1 MAIPADGRLKMT
13 HIVAEFKPVNN
24 SAPHSLSEYYRG
36 GGNVPDRFN
45 NRNIPVGP
53 RGRAIKYSDFR
64 GTSDATL
71 PYNILIPTICVEDA
85 WKYMR
90 TIKAG
95 TETFM
100 TRWDQINDNN
110 TVYFTRNEELGS
122 VRIDTPQDWEYIKLT
137 IPAMS
142 FKMGTEEG
150 FEQAGYE
157 QHWSNKVD
165 NQQVFEAGD
174 WKIRIPK
181 GYRRLRILATGA
193 GGSGSSQYIPG
204 QPTVEDYVRE
214 GLVGTEDQGFAGED
228 TTITMPNNQKI
239 KIFGG
244 IGGKL
249 SNATGESTTILGE
262 TTDTLQVE
270 TGTVTLASG
279 FSETDYAE
287 GKYNGSYIL
296 ETNNSN
302 YQFYWQNQLLA
313 TSNDIS
319 EDVRDSS
326 GWLYTS
332 TSEVIDEDPQGAL
345 KWYKVSR
352 VKSLEV
358 SAEVTDRIYN
368 SMLERTANGTE
379 KSRHVNSDTVVD
391 VIRYIQGRT
400 GFVDVIA
407 ANPDFGPNTFSTTDG
422 FKYLLAQASSLSTST
437 TTNIPNY
444 SGTDTGTINT
454 SGNLYQHKVY
464 AENGTTVNNNQTTTT
479 TISNVA
485 DNLLLTFEHLGDTT
499 YAYNANFLS
508 PIRNVRGTISSGFP
522 ALGEYVFTDTD
533 GQNYYRGGLIADS
546 LDVSIDTSRTGIDE
560 DFTEGQSGFTETSF
574 FAWTASTQT
583 TEVTSTTANTPIAAN
598 SAATDSEFVVSSS
611 GNFYYE
617 YNSYLQNTTQSVRPE
632 LEIYVNGVRQVNY
645 TGSSAPTLTGNQG
658 EIRLASGR
666 LNITNPDSTVR
677 VVTDLKTVTTS
688 AILPEID
695 GGGFSTFA
703 QSGIHDLPLG
713 NVGQPAGKG
722 IFIWGHNFY
731 RSQKLYTDTNGNI
744 SVSHPSSSDPEKW
757 FFMTT
762 EEDAGQFTTAARSDT
777 TRIFV
782 GVHNAGKSVYVWGY
796 NLFRSYTFSVDND
809 GYFSFMHPSSSDNEQ
824 WYYAIGKRG
833 ANFTT
838 PDESGSYTLNLGPD
852 YAGMEVLLWTKNFWG
867 VNGQTPPFSTT
878 VVYEG
883 QDPNFVGGTISTTQP
898 APRHLVFDSE
908 GKVEL
913 SHWSSSDDEQ
923 WYWCVTDGG
932 SVSQP
937 VGVGGVS
944 MNNFTLET
952 SLDTDTIDKIYQKY
966 VGRNSNVI
974 DRNLFRQQNYTVFQ
988 GINYVVGTAE
998 YAAQF
1003 GSTVTEPPVVIPGQG
1018 TIPTKSQL
1026 ISVAGGVATNRTYA
1040 LSTLPINSSKYT
1052 RDNLQS
1058 TPLSY
1063 YADLPSSGANIVSAL
1078 VEKFPIN
1085 TYWFESSGL
1094 GELHFLNNDGGDGG
1108 SSWHGSG
1115 STVASEFP
1123 TNGSPSEP
1131 NPVYGSGG
1139 AAGQH
1144 GMRYYSSTSKSAT
1157 IGGQAA
1163 ASGFFGDFMVSPG
1176 DIVDIKVGRGGQ
1188 SNQSSYLD
1196 LVPGSQT
1203 QESTYESNSGDGG
1216 DGVVVVFG
1224 SKGNDYTKISKPGIA
1239 LIDDRGQVV
1248 MYSVANVVCEG
1259 NQELTGSISSKEILL
1274 FGQGKQYYLVH
1285 TFQLQKNGTQKYRV
1299 FLCQNGEHYAK
1310 VEKSGTAPGPFFSPS
1325 PPTGYLP
1332 TISISTDPV
1341 NAPDEYVITGAK
1353 RSDIDNDIQS
1363 PDPWPIRKCT
1373 VTFNTTRSAAYENTM
1388 TFTNIGSGG
1397 IGPSS
1402 IVFGPTASTQAIT
1415 MSEDDLY
1422 VLRTSGLQSNSSS
1435 KMTTRVIDDGRSHQT
1450 TAGGSTSDNRPT
1462 DVLRNKQFP
1471 DYLHSGNCDETPTGG
1486 TSVFAVLR
1494 QEGQPTMYYIKWGTD
1509 VIKGDGVS
1517 FGTVARADNTL
1528 SSYGFV
1534 PAVENNP
1541 YSNYSWDIN
1550 WEGSW
1555 SFDNDSKSTTSID
1568 YNGWRYHRDPS
1579 NLITTCTKTAG
1590 GNTITYEIWGIFRK
1604 ELPGGA
1610 STTENN
1616 NNSWTTLEL
1625 EDKTDNDYTDLR
1637 VTPSPMGNFY
1647 IEGGLTHFSCFS
1659 LGGTGTG
1666 TTWTRPQTADTLPG
1680 GPSEGSTDSV
1690 TVVTDGNGDP
1700 VTDGNG
1706 NSVTSGGGGSD
1717 DNDNEPTFLSH
1728 YEPSTGT
1735 VTYFDSPMTHNE
1747 IQSLRSD
1754 QRDGVFSTGSG
1765 APGNAIG
1772 PTRDDNISDSGGSGT
1787 SGQSDKIVCTE
1798 MYRQTQLDD
1807 WKNAMKI
1814 WGLHTKTHLSQY
1826 HQRGYHFLF
1835 MPWVKGMRKSN
1846 TLTKSGGWLAQ
1857 RRTQHLKY
1865 ILSRDGY
1872 AGRLGIGEKEKDDI
1886 VGRIWCTVW
1895 HPITF
1900 VTGKILSIFRDK

>member
-53 RGRAIKYSDFR
+53 KGRTIKYSDFR

-85 WKYMR
+85 WKFMR
-90 TIKAG
+90 LRNG
-95 TETFM
+95 TFM

-122 VRIDTPQDWEYIKLT
+122 VRIDTPQDWEYVKLT

-150 FEQAGYE
+150 FEQVGYE

-214 GLVGTEDQGFAGED
+214 GLVGTEDQGFDGEE
-228 TTITMPNNQKI
+228 TKITMPNNQKI

-244 IGGKL
+244 TGGKL
-249 SNATGESTTILGE
+249 SNATGESTTNPGE
-262 TTDTLQVE
+262 TIDTLQSE

-296 ETNNSN
+296 ESNNSS

-313 TSNDIS
+313 TSTDIT

-332 TSEVIDEDPQGAL
+332 TSEVIDENSEGTL
-345 KWYKVSR
+345 KWYKISR

-368 SMLERTANGTE
+368 SMLERNASATE
-379 KSRHVNSDTVVD
+379 KSRHVNADTVVD
-391 VIRYIQGRT
+391 VIRYIQGRP
-400 GFVDVIA
+400 GFVDIIN
-407 ANPDFGPNTFSTTDG
+407 ANADFGPNTFGTPDG
-422 FKYLLAQASSLSTST
+422 FRYLLAQASDLSTNA
-437 TTNIPNY
+437 TTNIPDY
-444 SGTDTGTINT
+444 TGTDTGTINT
-454 SGNLYQHKVY
+454 NGNLYQHRIY
-464 AENGTTVNNNQTTTT
+464 AENGSTDNNNQTTTT
-479 TISNVA
+479 TISNVRA
-485 DNLLLTFEHLGDTT
+485 GYLTFEHIGDTSYIYHGYIAPPGET
-499 YAYNANFLS
+499 
-508 PIRNVRGTISSGFP
+508 NVRGTISSGKP
-522 ALGEYVFTDTD
+522 ALGEYVFTHN
-533 GQNYYRGGLIADS
+533 GVQYYRGNAIYGDS
-546 LDVSIDTSRTGIDE
+546 DDGVDSPTPGIPVY
-560 DFTEGQSGFTETSF
+560 QL
-574 FAWTASTQT
+574 WTASTAT
-583 TEVTSTTANTPIAAN
+583 TTVTSTTANTPIPAN
-598 SAATDSEFVVSSS
+598 SATTDSEFVVSSS
-611 GNFYYE
+611 GSFYYE
-617 YNSYLQNTTQSVRPE
+617 YNAYLQNTTESVRPE
-632 LEIYVNGVRQVNY
+632 LEIYVDGVRQVNY

-677 VVTDLKTVTTS
+677 VVTDLKTIKTS
-688 AILPEID
+688 TILSEID
-695 GGGFSTFA
+695 GGAFSTQA
-703 QSGIHDLPLG
+703 RSGTHDLPLG
-713 NVGQPAGKG
+713 ATGLPAGKG
-722 IFIWGHNFY
+722 IFVWGQNFFS
-731 RSQKLYTDTNGNI
+731 SQKLYTDTNGNV
-744 SVSHPSSSDPEKW
+744 SVVHQSSSDPEKW
-757 FFMTT
+757 YFMTT
-762 EEDAGQFTTAARSDT
+762 EEDAGQFETPASYGTE
-777 TRIFV
+777 RIFV
-782 GVHNAGKSVYVWGY
+782 GVHNAGKPVYVWGKNY
-796 NLFRSYTFSVDND
+796 FQSYTFSVGND
-809 GYFSFMHPSSSDNEQ
+809 GYFSFIQPSSSDREQ

-838 PDESGSYTLNLGPD
+838 PANSGTYTLELGAD
-852 YAGMEVLLWTKNFWG
+852 YAGMEVLIWSRNFWRI
-867 VNGQTPPFSTT
+867 NSPIEATSTN
-878 VVYEG
+878 
-883 QDPNFVGGTISTTQP
+883 PS
-898 APRHLVFDSE
+898 PRHLVFDSE

-913 SHWSSSDDEQ
+913 SHPSASDPEQ

-932 SVSQP
+932 AVSQP
-937 VGVGGVS
+937 TGVGGVS

-952 SLDTDTIDKIYQKY
+952 SLDTETIDKIYQKY
-966 VGRNSNVI
+966 VGRNSNII
-974 DRNLFRQQNYTVFQ
+974 DRDLFRQQNYTVFQ

-1003 GSTVTEPPVVIPGQG
+1003 GSTVTEPPVTIPGQG
-1018 TIPTKSQL
+1018 TIPTKNQL
-1026 ISVAGGVATNRTYA
+1026 ISVTGGVETNRTYA
-1040 LSTLPINSSKYT
+1040 LSTLPANSLKYT

-1085 TYWFESSGL
+1085 TYWFERSGL
-1094 GELHFLNNDGGDGG
+1094 GELHFFNNDGGDGG

-1115 STVASEFP
+1115 TGVASEFP

-1144 GMRYYSSTSKSAT
+1144 GGRYYSSTSKSTT

-1188 SNQSSYLD
+1188 SNRTSYLD
-1196 LVPGSQT
+1196 LVSGSQT
-1203 QESTYESNSGDGG
+1203 QEGTYESNSGDGG

-1239 LIDDRGQVV
+1239 LIDDRGAIV
-1248 MYSVANVVCEG
+1248 MYAVANVTCEG

-1285 TFQLQKNGTQKYRV
+1285 TYQLEKNGSQKYRV
-1299 FLCQNGEHYAK
+1299 YFCQNGEHYAK
-1310 VEKSGTAPGPFFSPS
+1310 VENSLTAPGPFFSPA
-1325 PPTGYLP
+1325 PPAGYLP
-1332 TISISTDPV
+1332 PVSISTDPV
-1341 NAPDEYVITGAK
+1341 NAPDEYVVTGAK

-1373 VTFNTTRSAAYENTM
+1373 VTFDTTRSAAYENTM

-1397 IGPSS
+1397 IGPAS
-1402 IVFGPTASTQAIT
+1402 IVFGPNASTQTIT
-1415 MSEDDLY
+1415 ISEDDIY
-1422 VLRTSGLQSNSSS
+1422 VLNPSGLQSNSSS
-1435 KMTTRVIDDGRSHQT
+1435 KMTTRVIDDGRPHQT
-1450 TAGGSTSDNRPT
+1450 TTGTTSSSLGVREYPEY
-1462 DVLRNKQFP
+1462 F
-1471 DYLHSGNCDETPTGG
+1471 HSGNCDEPATGG
-1486 TSVFAVLR
+1486 ASVWAQGRDQDGNTQVF
-1494 QEGQPTMYYIKWGTD
+1494 IKYGTE
-1509 VIKGDGVS
+1509 VIKGDQNGS
-1517 FGTVARADNTL
+1517 FGTIANADGTG
-1528 SSYGFV
+1528 SWYGFGDSTGF
-1534 PAVENNP
+1534 NP
-1541 YSNYSWDIN
+1541 L
-1550 WEGSW
+1550 GTAW
-1555 SFDNDSKSTTSID
+1555 SFNYDDQVHQTID
-1568 YNGWRYHRDPS
+1568 YNGYRYYRNDREEDA
-1579 NLITTCTKTAG
+1579 LGICTKNVNDDFTSGGAG
-1590 GNTITYEIWGIFRK
+1590 QFEMKYTLYKIFRRR
-1604 ELPGGA
+1604 LGGEPI
-1610 STTENN
+1610 TENN

-1625 EDKTDNDYTDLR
+1625 EDATDNDYTDLR

-1647 IEGGLTHFSCFS
+1647 VEGGLTHFNCFF
-1659 LGGTGTG
+1659 LGDGTGTG
-1666 TTWTRPQTADTLPG
+1666 TTWTRPPPADNG
-1680 GPSEGSTDSV
+1680 GNNDNGGSTGGSTAPI
-1690 TVVTDGNGDP
+1690 TVVTDGNGNP

-1706 NSVTSGGGGSD
+1706 NPVTSGGGGND
-1717 DNDNEPTFLSH
+1717 DNNNEPTFLSH

-1735 VTYFDSPMTHNE
+1735 VTYFDSPMTHDE
-1747 IQSLRSD
+1747 IQDLRAD
-1754 QRDGVFSTGSG
+1754 QPDGVFSTGTG
-1765 APGNAIG
+1765 APGTAIG

-1787 SGQSDKIVCTE
+1787 SSQSDKIVCTE

-1807 WKNAMKI
+1807 WKTAMKI
-1814 WGLHTKTHLSQY
+1814 WGLHTKTHLTQY

-1872 AGRLGIGEKEKDDI
+1872 AGHLGIGEKEKDDI

>member
-1 MAIPADGRLKMT
+1 MTIPADGRLKMT

-45 NRNIPVGP
+45 NRNIPAGP
-53 RGRAIKYSDFR
+53 RGRTIKYSDFR

-150 FEQAGYE
+150 FEQVGYE

-244 IGGKL
+244 ISGKL
-249 SNATGESTTILGE
+249 SNATGESTTIPGK
-262 TTDTLQVE
+262 TTDTLQAE

-358 SAEVTDRIYN
+358 SAEVTDRIYT
-368 SMLERTANGTE
+368 SMLERNANGTE

-464 AENGTTVNNNQTTTT
+464 AENGTTANNNQTTTT

-485 DNLLLTFEHLGDTT
+485 DNLLLTFEHLGDTN
-499 YAYNANFLS
+499 YIYNANFIF
-508 PIRNVRGTISSGFP
+508 PIRNLRGIITSGFP
-522 ALGEYVFTDTD
+522 ALGEYVFTDNG
-533 GQNYYRGGLIADS
+533 GQDYYRGGGVGS
-546 LDVSIDTSRTGIDE
+546 
-560 DFTEGQSGFTETSF
+560 EGQSGFGEIVFS
-574 FAWTASTQT
+574 AWTASTQT
-583 TEVTSTTANTPIAAN
+583 TEVTSTTASTPIAAN

-666 LNITNPDSTVR
+666 LNITNPNSTVR

-695 GGGFSTFA
+695 GGQFITLA
-703 QSGIHDLPLG
+703 QSGRRDLAIGPD
-713 NVGQPAGKG
+713 GQPAGKG

-731 RSQKLYTDTNGNI
+731 RTQKLYTDTNGNV
-744 SVSHPSSSDPEKW
+744 SVLHLSSSDPELW

-796 NLFRSYTFSVDND
+796 NFFRSYTFSVDND
-809 GYFSFMHPSSSDNEQ
+809 GYFSFMHPSSSDSEQ

-838 PDESGSYTLNLGPD
+838 PGGPGSYTLNLGPE

-867 VNGQTPPFSTT
+867 MNGHTEPFGT
-878 VVYEG
+878 VVY
-883 QDPNFVGGTISTTQP
+883 DDAALNFVAGQISLSFP
-898 APRHLVFDSE
+898 APRHLVFDSD
-908 GKVEL
+908 GKVEV
-913 SHWSSSDDEQ
+913 SHPWSSSDDVQ

-974 DRNLFRQQNYTVFQ
+974 DRDLFRQQNYTVFQ

-1026 ISVAGGVATNRTYA
+1026 ISVDGGVATNRTYA
-1040 LSTLPINSSKYT
+1040 LSTLPINSLKYT

-1094 GELHFLNNDGGDGG
+1094 GELHFLYNDGGSGG

-1203 QESTYESNSGDGG
+1203 QEGTYESNSGDGG

-1259 NQELTGSISSKEILL
+1259 NQVLTGSISSKEILL

-1299 FLCQNGEHYAK
+1299 YLCQNGEHYAR
-1310 VEKSGTAPGPFFSPS
+1310 VERSGTAPGPFFSPS
-1325 PPTGYLP
+1325 PPAGYLP

-1402 IVFGPTASTQAIT
+1402 IVFGPNASTQTIT

-1450 TAGGSTSDNRPT
+1450 TG
-1462 DVLRNKQFP
+1462 
-1471 DYLHSGNCDETPTGG
+1471 
-1486 TSVFAVLR
+1486 
-1494 QEGQPTMYYIKWGTD
+1494 
-1509 VIKGDGVS
+1509 
-1517 FGTVARADNTL
+1517 
-1528 SSYGFV
+1528 
-1534 PAVENNP
+1534 
-1541 YSNYSWDIN
+1541 
-1550 WEGSW
+1550 
-1555 SFDNDSKSTTSID
+1555 
-1568 YNGWRYHRDPS
+1568 
-1579 NLITTCTKTAG
+1579 
-1590 GNTITYEIWGIFRK
+1590 
-1604 ELPGGA
+1604 
-1610 STTENN
+1610 
-1616 NNSWTTLEL
+1616 WTTLEL
-1625 EDKTDNDYTDLR
+1625 EDYTDNDYTDLR

-1666 TTWTRPQTADTLPG
+1666 TTWTRPQNNADTGGSDGGTSPG
-1680 GPSEGSTDSV
+1680 GPSDDGSPAPV
-1690 TVVTDGNGDP
+1690 TGVTDGNGDP

-1706 NSVTSGGGGSD
+1706 NTVTSGGGGKDDND

-1735 VTYFDSPMTHNE
+1735 VTYFDSGMTHDE
-1747 IQSLRSD
+1747 IQSLRSK
-1754 QRDGVFSTGSG
+1754 QPDGVFSTGSG
-1765 APGNAIG
+1765 APGNATG
-1772 PTRDDNISDSGGSGT
+1772 PTRDDNISDSGDGDVDS
-1787 SGQSDKIVCTE
+1787 QEDKIVCTE

>member
-85 WKYMR
+85 WKFMR
-90 TIKAG
+90 LRDG
-95 TETFM
+95 TFM

-122 VRIDTPQDWEYIKLT
+122 VRIDTPQDWEYVKLT

-150 FEQAGYE
+150 FEQVGYE

-165 NQQVFEAGD
+165 NQQVFETGD

-204 QPTVEDYVRE
+204 QPTEEDYVRE
-214 GLVGTEDQGFAGED
+214 GLVGTEDQGFDGED

-244 IGGKL
+244 YGGKL
-249 SNATGESTTILGE
+249 SNATGETTTNPGE
-262 TTDTLQVE
+262 TINTLQAE

-287 GKYNGSYIL
+287 GKYSGSYIL
-296 ETNNSN
+296 EINNSS
-302 YQFYWQNQLLA
+302 YQFYWQSQLLA
-313 TSNDIS
+313 TATDITK
-319 EDVRDSS
+319 DVRDSS
-326 GWLYTS
+326 GWVYTS
-332 TSEVIDEDPQGAL
+332 TSEIIDENSEGTL
-345 KWYKVSR
+345 KWYKISR

-358 SAEVTDRIYN
+358 SAEVTNRIYN
-368 SMLERTANGTE
+368 SMLERNASATE
-379 KSRHVNSDTVVD
+379 NNRHVNTDTVVD
-391 VIRYIQGRT
+391 VIRYIQARP
-400 GFVDVIA
+400 GFVDIIN
-407 ANPDFGPNTFSTTDG
+407 ANADFGPNTFGTPDG
-422 FKYLLAQASSLSTST
+422 FRYLLAQASELSTNT

-444 SGTDTGTINT
+444 SGTDTGTANT
-454 SGNLYQHKVY
+454 NGNLYQHRVY
-464 AENGTTVNNNQTTTT
+464 AENGTTSNNNQTTTT
-479 TISNVA
+479 TVSNVLPNVTIDFSA
-485 DNLLLTFEHLGDTT
+485 VNSGGGINWTVNWWKHDDKNLQNIQTGTIIRTKEGVVDSIGNVGEFNSGVITLTPTLGD
-499 YAYNANFLS
+499 YIFS
-508 PIRNVRGTISSGFP
+508 
-522 ALGEYVFTDTD
+522 D
-533 GQNYYRGGLIADS
+533 GGVDYYRGTLHPSHNLTYGDPFIGAGIYELWSAPTA
-546 LDVSIDTSRTGIDE
+546 TS
-560 DFTEGQSGFTETSF
+560 Q
-574 FAWTASTQT
+574 
-583 TEVTSTTANTPIAAN
+583 VTSTTASTPLPAN
-598 SAATDSEFVVSSS
+598 SAATDSEFVVSSN

-617 YNSYLQNTTQSVRPE
+617 YNAYLQNTQQSVRPE
-632 LEIYVNGVRQVNY
+632 LEIYVDGVRQVNY
-645 TGSSAPTLTGNQG
+645 TGSSAPTLTGGQG

-677 VVTDLKTVTTS
+677 VVTDLKTITTS
-688 AILPEID
+688 ASSPEID
-695 GGGFSTFA
+695 GGGFSTIA
-703 QSGIHDLPLG
+703 RSGTHDLPLG
-713 NVGQPAGKG
+713 ATGQPAGKG
-722 IFIWGHNFY
+722 IFIWGQNFFA
-731 RSQKLYTDTNGNI
+731 SQKLYTDANGNV
-744 SVSHPSSSDPEKW
+744 SVVHQSSSDTEKW

-762 EEDAGQFTTAARSDT
+762 EEDAGQFYTPATYGT
-777 TRIFV
+777 ERIFV
-782 GVHNAGKSVYVWGY
+782 GVHNAGKPVYVWGKNY
-796 NLFRSYTFSVDND
+796 FRSYTFSVGND
-809 GYFSFMHPSSSDNEQ
+809 GYFSFIHPSSSDREQ

-838 PDESGSYTLNLGPD
+838 PAGSGTYTLELNAD
-852 YAGMEVLLWTKNFWG
+852 YAGMEVIVWSKNFWG
-867 VNGQTPPFSTT
+867 INGVNTM
-878 VVYEG
+878 
-883 QDPNFVGGTISTTQP
+883 GTSP

-908 GKVEL
+908 GKVEVP
-913 SHWSSSDDEQ
+913 HWSSSDPEQ

-932 SVSQP
+932 TTSQP
-937 VGVGGVS
+937 AGVGGIS
-944 MNNFTLET
+944 MNNFILET
-952 SLDTDTIDKIYQKY
+952 SLDTETIDKIYQKY

-1003 GSTVTEPPVVIPGQG
+1003 GSTVTEPAVTIPGQG
-1018 TIPTKSQL
+1018 TIPTKNQL
-1026 ISVAGGVATNRTYA
+1026 ISVAGGVETNRTYA
-1040 LSTLPINSSKYT
+1040 LSTLPASSLKYT
-1052 RDNLQS
+1052 RDNLRS

-1063 YADLPSSGANIVSAL
+1063 YANLPSSGANIVSAL

-1085 TYWFESSGL
+1085 TYWFEASGL
-1094 GELHFLNNDGGDGG
+1094 GELHFFNNDGGDGG
-1108 SSWHGSG
+1108 SSWHGFG
-1115 STVASEFP
+1115 TTVASEFP

-1188 SNQSSYLD
+1188 SNQTSYLD

-1203 QESTYESNSGDGG
+1203 QEGTYESNSGDGG

-1239 LIDDRGQVV
+1239 LIDDRGTVV
-1248 MYSVANVVCEG
+1248 MYSVANVTCEG

-1274 FGQGKQYYLVH
+1274 FGKGKQYYLVH
-1285 TFQLQKNGTQKYRV
+1285 TYQLQKNGSQKYRV
-1299 FLCQNGEHYAK
+1299 YFCQNGEHYAK
-1310 VEKSGTAPGPFFSPS
+1310 LEKSGTAPGPFVSPS
-1325 PPTGYLP
+1325 PPAGYLP
-1332 TISISTDPV
+1332 SINVSTDPV
-1341 NAPDEYVITGAK
+1341 NAPDDYVVTGAK

-1363 PDPWPIRKCT
+1363 PDPWPIKKCT
-1373 VTFNTTRSAAYENTM
+1373 VTFNTTRSASYENTM

-1402 IVFGPTASTQAIT
+1402 IVFGPNASTQTIT
-1415 MSEDDLY
+1415 MSEDDVY
-1422 VLRTSGLQSNSSS
+1422 VLRSTGLQSNRASS
-1435 KMTTRVIDDGRSHQT
+1435 MTTRVKDDGRPHQT
-1450 TAGGSTSDNRPT
+1450 TTGTTSSSLGPREYPEY
-1462 DVLRNKQFP
+1462 F
-1471 DYLHSGNCDETPTGG
+1471 HSGNCDENATGG
-1486 TSVFAVLR
+1486 TSVWAQGRDQDGNTKVF
-1494 QEGQPTMYYIKWGTD
+1494 IKYGTE
-1509 VIKGDGVS
+1509 VIRGNQSGI
-1517 FGTVARADNTL
+1517 FGTVQNEFGTGNW
-1528 SSYGFV
+1528 YGFGDSTGF
-1534 PAVENNP
+1534 NP
-1541 YSNYSWDIN
+1541 Q
-1550 WEGSW
+1550 GAAW
-1555 SFDNDSKSTTSID
+1555 SFNIDDQRHQTID
-1568 YNGWRYHRDPS
+1568 YNGYRYYRNDGEEDA
-1579 NLITTCTKTAG
+1579 LGVCTKSLNQG
-1590 GNTITYEIWGIFRK
+1590 SMTYTLYKIFRRRLGS
-1604 ELPGGA
+1604 E
-1610 STTENN
+1610 TITENN
-1616 NNSWTTLEL
+1616 SNSWTTLEM
-1625 EDKTDNDYTDLR
+1625 DDGVDGDFTDLR
-1637 VTPSPMGNFY
+1637 VTPSLVGNFY
-1647 IEGGLTHFSCFS
+1647 VQGGLTYFNCFF
-1659 LGGTGTG
+1659 LGDGTGTG
-1666 TTWTRPQTADTLPG
+1666 TTWARPPAQTSPVQTSPVQTPEDNGSDNDTVFD
-1680 GPSEGSTDSV
+1680 GPIM
-1690 TVVTDGNGDP
+1690 VVTDGTGSP

-1706 NSVTSGGGGSD
+1706 TPVTSGGGGSD
-1717 DNDNEPTFLSH
+1717 DNHNEPTFMSH

-1747 IQSLRSD
+1747 IQGLRSD
-1754 QRDGVFSTGSG
+1754 QPDGVFSTGTG
-1765 APGNAIG
+1765 APGAMIG

-1787 SGQSDKIVCTE
+1787 SSQSDKIVCTE

-1807 WKNAMKI
+1807 WKTAMKI
-1814 WGLHTKTHLSQY
+1814 WGLHTKTHLTRY

-1835 MPWVKGMRKSN
+1835 MPWVKGMRKSG

-1872 AGRLGIGEKEKDDI
+1872 AGHLGIGKKEKDDI

-1895 HPITF
+1895 HPVTF

>member
-53 RGRAIKYSDFR
+53 IGRTIKYSDFR

-90 TIKAG
+90 LRDG
-95 TETFM
+95 TFM

-122 VRIDTPQDWEYIKLT
+122 VRIDTPQDWEYVKLT

-150 FEQAGYE
+150 FEQVGYE
-157 QHWSNKVD
+157 QHWSNKID

-214 GLVGTEDQGFAGED
+214 GLVGTEDQGFDGED

-244 IGGKL
+244 VGGKL
-249 SNATGESTTILGE
+249 SNATGESTTIPGE
-262 TTDTLQVE
+262 TTDTLQTE

-296 ETNNSN
+296 EIDNSS
-302 YQFYWQNQLLA
+302 YKFYWQNQLLA
-313 TSNDIS
+313 TSTDIA

-326 GWLYTS
+326 GWVYTS
-332 TSEVIDEDPQGAL
+332 TSEIIDENSEGTL
-345 KWYKVSR
+345 KWYKISR

-368 SMLERTANGTE
+368 SMLERNANATE

-391 VIRYIQGRT
+391 VIRYIQGTRT

-407 ANPDFGPNTFSTTDG
+407 ANPDFGPDTFGTADG
-422 FKYLLAQASSLSTST
+422 FRYLLAQASGLNTNT
-437 TTNIPNY
+437 TTNIPDY
-444 SGTDTGTINT
+444 TGTDTGTINT
-454 SGNLYQHKVY
+454 NGNLYQHRVY
-464 AENGTTVNNNQTTTT
+464 AENGSTANNNQTTTT
-479 TISNVA
+479 TVSNVS

-499 YAYNANFLS
+499 YAYNASFIF

-533 GQNYYRGGLIADS
+533 GQNYYRGTALGTTDEFRDNLIQTYS
-546 LDVSIDTSRTGIDE
+546 
-560 DFTEGQSGFTETSF
+560 
-574 FAWTASTQT
+574 AWTASTAT
-583 TEVTSTTANTPIAAN
+583 TEVTSTTANTPIPAN
-598 SAATDSEFVVSSS
+598 SATTDSEFVVSSS

-617 YNSYLQNTTQSVRPE
+617 YNAYLQNTTQSVRPE
-632 LEIYVNGVRQVNY
+632 LEIYVDGVRQVNF
-645 TGSSAPTLTGNQG
+645 TDSSAPTLTGNQG
-658 EIRLASGR
+658 ETRLASGR
-666 LNITNPDSTVR
+666 LNITNPNSTVR

-688 AILPEID
+688 TTLSEID
-695 GGGFSTFA
+695 GGAFSTFA
-703 QSGIHDLPLG
+703 RSGTHDLPLG
-713 NVGQPAGKG
+713 AVGQPAGKG
-722 IFIWGHNFY
+722 IFIWQHNSH
-731 RSQKLYTDTNGNI
+731 RSAKLYTDTNGNV
-744 SVSHPSSSDPEKW
+744 SVVHPPSSDPEQW

-762 EEDAGQFTTAARSDT
+762 EEDAGQFETPASYSTE
-777 TRIFV
+777 RIFV
-782 GVHNAGKSVYVWGY
+782 GVHNAGKSVYVWGKNY
-796 NLFRSYTFSVDND
+796 FQSYTFSVGND
-809 GYFSFMHPSSSDNEQ
+809 GYFSFMQPSSSDREQ

-833 ANFTT
+833 AFFKT
-838 PDESGSYTLNLGPD
+838 PAGSGTYTLTLGPD
-852 YAGMEVLLWTKNFWG
+852 YAGMELLLWSNIRW
-867 VNGQTPPFSTT
+867 VINGSIEATST
-878 VVYEG
+878 
-883 QDPNFVGGTISTTQP
+883 NP

-908 GKVEL
+908 GKVEFYHT
-913 SHWSSSDDEQ
+913 SVGDHQEE

-974 DRNLFRQQNYTVFQ
+974 DRDLFRQQNYTVFQ

-1026 ISVAGGVATNRTYA
+1026 ISVTGGVATNRTYA
-1040 LSTLPINSSKYT
+1040 LSTLPINSLKYT

-1063 YADLPSSGANIVSAL
+1063 YTDLPSSGANIVSAL

-1094 GELHFLNNDGGDGG
+1094 GELHFFNNDGGDGG

-1115 STVASEFP
+1115 TTVAPEFP

-1176 DIVDIKVGRGGQ
+1176 DIIDIKVGRGGQ
-1188 SNQSSYLD
+1188 SNQTSYLD
-1196 LVPGSQT
+1196 LVPDSLI
-1203 QESTYESNSGDGG
+1203 QEGTYESNSGDGG

-1239 LIDDRGQVV
+1239 LIDDRGNVV

-1299 FLCQNGEHYAK
+1299 YLCQNGEHYAK
-1310 VEKSGTAPGPFFSPS
+1310 VERSGTRPGPFASPS
-1325 PPTGYLP
+1325 PPAGYLP
-1332 TISISTDPV
+1332 SVQITTDPV
-1341 NAPDEYVITGAK
+1341 QAPDEYVVTGAK

-1373 VTFNTTRSAAYENTM
+1373 VTFETTRQANYENTM

-1402 IVFGPTASTQAIT
+1402 IVFGPNASTQT
-1415 MSEDDLY
+1415 FTLSEDDVY
-1422 VLRTSGLQSNSSS
+1422 VLRSSGLQSNSASS
-1435 KMTTRVIDDGRSHQT
+1435 MTTRVIDDGRSHQT
-1450 TAGGSTSDNRPT
+1450 TTGGSTSTKRPT
-1462 DVLRNKQFP
+1462 GTLRNKQFP
-1471 DYLHSGNCDETPTGG
+1471 DYLHSGNCDEAPTGG

-1494 QEGQPTMYYIKWGTD
+1494 QEGQATQYYIKWGTD

-1541 YSNYSWDIN
+1541 YSDYEWDIN
-1550 WEGSW
+1550 YQGSW
-1555 SFDNDSKSTTSID
+1555 SFDSDSRNTNSID

-1579 NLITTCTKTAG
+1579 ELIATCTKTAG

-1604 ELPGGA
+1604 ELPGGE

-1616 NNSWTTLEL
+1616 NNSWTTLEM
-1625 EDKTDNDYTDLR
+1625 DDGVDSDYTDLR

-1666 TTWTRPQTADTLPG
+1666 TTWTRPPPADTG
-1680 GPSEGSTDSV
+1680 GGDGGGSSGGSTAPV
-1690 TVVTDGNGDP
+1690 TVVTDGNGNP

-1706 NSVTSGGGGSD
+1706 NPVYSGGGGND
-1717 DNDNEPTFLSH
+1717 DNNNEPTFSSH

-1735 VTYFDSPMTHNE
+1735 VTYFDSPMTHDE
-1747 IQSLRSD
+1747 IQSLRAD
-1754 QRDGVFSTGSG
+1754 QPDGVFSTGTG
-1765 APGNAIG
+1765 QTGTMIG

-1807 WKNAMKI
+1807 WKTAMKI
-1814 WGLHTKTHLSQY
+1814 WGLHTKTHLTQY

-1835 MPWVKGMRKSN
+1835 MPWVKGMRKSD

-1872 AGRLGIGEKEKDDI
+1872 AGHLGIGEKEKDDI

>member
-53 RGRAIKYSDFR
+53 KGRTIKYSDFR

-85 WKYMR
+85 WKFMR
-90 TIKAG
+90 LRDG
-95 TETFM
+95 TFM

-122 VRIDTPQDWEYIKLT
+122 VRIDTPQDWEYVKLT
-137 IPAMS
+137 IPAIS

-150 FEQAGYE
+150 FEQVGYE

-214 GLVGTEDQGFAGED
+214 GLVGTEDQGFDGED

-249 SNATGESTTILGE
+249 SNATGESTTIPGD
-262 TTDTLQVE
+262 TTDTLQSE

-296 ETNNSN
+296 EIDNSS
-302 YQFYWQNQLLA
+302 YKFYWQNQLLA
-313 TSNDIS
+313 TSTDIA

-326 GWLYTS
+326 GWVYTS
-332 TSEVIDEDPQGAL
+332 TSEIIDENSEGTL
-345 KWYKVSR
+345 KWYKISR

-368 SMLERTANGTE
+368 SMLERNASTTE
-379 KSRHVNSDTVVD
+379 KSRHVNADTVVD
-391 VIRYIQGRT
+391 VIRYIQGRP
-400 GFVDVIA
+400 GFVDIIN
-407 ANPDFGPNTFSTTDG
+407 ANADFGPNTFGTPDG
-422 FKYLLAQASSLSTST
+422 FRYLLAQASGLSTST
-437 TTNIPNY
+437 TTNIPDY
-444 SGTDTGTINT
+444 TGTDTGSTNT
-454 SGNLYQHKVY
+454 NGNLYQHRIY
-464 AENGTTVNNNQTTTT
+464 AENGSTANNNQTTTT
-479 TISNVA
+479 TVSNVVENA
-485 DNLLLTFEHLGDTT
+485 FISFEHEGDTT
-499 YAYNANFLS
+499 YTYDASFLVSTNNFIPNYS
-508 PIRNVRGTISSGFP
+508 NIRGQVSSGFP
-522 ALGEYVFTDTD
+522 ALGEYIFSVGDI
-533 GQNYYRGGLIADS
+533 NYYRGNQFIESVPDYPTYRL
-546 LDVSIDTSRTGIDE
+546 
-560 DFTEGQSGFTETSF
+560 
-574 FAWTASTQT
+574 WTASTAT
-583 TEVTSTTANTPIAAN
+583 TEVTSTTANTPIPAN

-617 YNSYLQNTTQSVRPE
+617 YNAYLQNTTQSVRPE
-632 LEIYVNGVRQVNY
+632 LEIYVDGVRQVNY
-645 TGSSAPTLTGNQG
+645 TGASAPTLTGNQG

-688 AILPEID
+688 TTLPEID
-695 GGGFSTFA
+695 GGAFSTRDR
-703 QSGIHDLPLG
+703 SGTHDLPLG
-713 NVGQPAGKG
+713 AVGQPAGKG

-731 RSQKLYTDTNGNI
+731 RSQKLYTDTNGNV
-744 SVSHPSSSDPEKW
+744 SVVHPSSSDEETW

-762 EEDAGQFTTAARSDT
+762 EENAGQFITPAGGGDPYRH
-777 TRIFV
+777 FV
-782 GVHNAGKSVYVWGY
+782 GTGDSGKPVYIWGK
-796 NLFRSYTFSVDND
+796 NFHRSYTSIVEAD
-809 GYFSFMHPSSSDNEQ
+809 GHFVMPHGSSSDAEQ
-824 WYYAIGKRG
+824 FYYAVGKRG
-833 ANFTT
+833 GNFTT
-838 PDESGSYTLNLGPD
+838 PAGSGTYTLDLGPA
-852 YAGMEVLLWTKNFWG
+852 YAGMELLLWSHERW
-867 VNGQTPPFSTT
+867 VINGSVTATST
-878 VVYEG
+878 
-883 QDPNFVGGTISTTQP
+883 NP

-908 GKVEL
+908 GKVEFY
-913 SHWSSSDDEQ
+913 HSSLGDHAEK

-937 VGVGGVS
+937 TGVGGIS

-952 SLDTDTIDKIYQKY
+952 SLDTETIDKIYQKY

-974 DRNLFRQQNYTVFQ
+974 DRDLFRQQNYTVFQ

-998 YAAQF
+998 YASQF
-1003 GSTVTEPPVVIPGQG
+1003 GETITEDPVILPGQG
-1018 TIPTKSQL
+1018 TIPSKSQL
-1026 ISVAGGVATNRTYA
+1026 LSVTGGVETNRTYA
-1040 LSTLPINSSKYT
+1040 LSTLPTNSLKYT

-1063 YADLPSSGANIVSAL
+1063 HADLPSSGANIVSAL

-1085 TYWFESSGL
+1085 TYWFEASGL
-1094 GELHFLNNDGGDGG
+1094 GELHFFNNDGGDGG

-1115 STVASEFP
+1115 TTVASEFP

-1188 SNQSSYLD
+1188 SNQTSYLD
-1196 LVPGSQT
+1196 LVPDSQT
-1203 QESTYESNSGDGG
+1203 QEGTYESNSGDGG

-1248 MYSVANVVCEG
+1248 MYSVANVSCEG

-1285 TFQLQKNGTQKYRV
+1285 TYQLQKNGSQQYRV
-1299 FLCQNGEHYAK
+1299 YFCQNGEHYAK
-1310 VEKSGTAPGPFFSPS
+1310 LENSLNAPGPFFSPQ
-1325 PPTGYLP
+1325 PPAGYLP
-1332 TISISTDPV
+1332 SISISTDPV
-1341 NAPDEYVITGAK
+1341 NAPDDYVVTGAK

-1363 PDPWPIRKCT
+1363 PDPWPIRKCE
-1373 VTFNTTRSAAYENTM
+1373 VTFDTTRSAALENTM

-1402 IVFGPTASTQAIT
+1402 IVFGPNASTQTIT
-1415 MSEDDLY
+1415 MSEDDVY
-1422 VLRTSGLQSNSSS
+1422 VLNTSGLQSNGSS
-1435 KMTTRVIDDGRSHQT
+1435 KMTTRIIDDGRPHQT
-1450 TAGGSTSDNRPT
+1450 TTGGTGSSLGAREYPEY
-1462 DVLRNKQFP
+1462 F
-1471 DYLHSGNCDETPTGG
+1471 HSGNCDEAAAGG
-1486 TSVFAVLR
+1486 TSVWA
-1494 QEGQPTMYYIKWGTD
+1494 EGVDQDGNTQVFIKYGTE
-1509 VIKGDGVS
+1509 VIKGDQSGA
-1517 FGTVARADNTL
+1517 FGTIAHSDGTG
-1528 SSYGFV
+1528 SWYGFGDGSGF
-1534 PAVENNP
+1534 NP
-1541 YSNYSWDIN
+1541 TGNA
-1550 WEGSW
+1550 W
-1555 SFDNDSKSTTSID
+1555 SFNQDDRTLKSID
-1568 YNGWRYHRDPS
+1568 YNGYRYYKNDREEDAI
-1579 NLITTCTKTAG
+1579 NICTKTVNDEFTFG
-1590 GNTITYEIWGIFRK
+1590 GSGQVEITYTLNKIFRRR
-1604 ELPGGA
+1604 LGGET
-1610 STTENN
+1610 TTENN

-1625 EDKTDNDYTDLR
+1625 EDATDNDYTDLR
-1637 VTPSPMGNFY
+1637 VTPSSMGNFY
-1647 IEGGLTHFSCFS
+1647 VEGGLTHFSCFS
-1659 LGGTGTG
+1659 LGDAGVTG
-1666 TTWTRPQTADTLPG
+1666 TTWTRPPQNNNDDDG
-1680 GPSEGSTDSV
+1680 GSTGGSTAPV
-1690 TVVTDGNGDP
+1690 TI

-1706 NSVTSGGGGSD
+1706 NAVTDGNGNPVTSGGGGND
-1717 DNDNEPTFLSH
+1717 DNNNEPTFLSH

-1735 VTYFDSPMTHNE
+1735 VTYFDSPMTHAE
-1747 IQSLRSD
+1747 IQDLRAD
-1754 QRDGVFSTGSG
+1754 QPDGVFSTGSG
-1765 APGNAIG
+1765 APGTAIG

-1787 SGQSDKIVCTE
+1787 SSQSDKIVCTE

-1807 WKNAMKI
+1807 WKTAMKI
-1814 WGLHTKTHLSQY
+1814 WGLHTKTHLTQY

-1846 TLTKSGGWLAQ
+1846 ALTKSGGWLAQ

-1872 AGRLGIGEKEKDDI
+1872 AGHLGIGEKEKDDI